1 MLRKRSS
8 VAVSLVIVLLVLI
21 LAAVAVPILAETD
34 TIYTGEIT
42 ESSPL
47 MSYDPFCPF
56 VHGTQ
61 LYVFGAYI
69 TVGITGEYTYTDF
82 SFFVGAYDS
91 VMLLYTA
98 PIDPAN
104 PEANLYATADDSETV
119 TLETGVLYYMY
130 VIPFCGKGPG
140 TYGFTFVGP
149 DIRVGSE
156 IPPEFAAAGAPDAR
170 PGGVQFTDDRINNN
184 DPGSPV
190 AAYGHDFEDGHGLV
204 VYTPF
209 HQLALAVTA
218 AQIAAVPECPAE
230 NTLIAENTE
239 MNVRLYRL
247 SSCEFQLMAPALDGV
262 KTYVLIFDILY
273 SHNGYTSYES

>member
-8 VAVSLVIVLLVLI
+8 VAVSLVIVLLVMI
-21 LAAVAVPILAETD
+21 LAAVAIPILAEDVPTV
-34 TIYTGEIT
+34 YTGEIT
-42 ESSPL
+42 ESSPI
-47 MSYDPFCPF
+47 MSPESIYCMMERP
-56 VHGTQ
+56 
-61 LYVFGAYI
+61 YEFGGYI
-69 TVGITGEYTYTDF
+69 TVGITGDYDYADFVYLETGEYDTF
-82 SFFVGAYDS
+82 
-91 VMLLYTA
+91 MLLYTA

-104 PEANLYATADDSETV
+104 PMVNLFASADDEATI
-119 TLETGVLYYMY
+119 TLYEGVLYYMY
-130 VIPFCGKGPG
+130 VVPYCGKLYGS
-140 TYGFTFVGP
+140 YGFTFVGP
-149 DIRVGSE
+149 DIRVSSE
-156 IPPEFAAAGAPDAR
+156 MPPEFAAAGAPAAR
-170 PGGVQFTDDRINNN
+170 PGVQFTDDRINNN

-218 AQIAAVPECPAE
+218 SQIAAVPECPAE
-230 NTLIAENTE
+230 NTMIAENAE